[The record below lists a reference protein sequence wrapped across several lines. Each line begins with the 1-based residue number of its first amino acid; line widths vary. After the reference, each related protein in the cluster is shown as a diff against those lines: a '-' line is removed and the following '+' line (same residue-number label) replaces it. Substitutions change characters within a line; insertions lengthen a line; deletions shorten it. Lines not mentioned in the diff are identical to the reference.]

1 MSTITLND
9 VTAQKFHAKIRN
21 AAATAGAAMQKLEND
36 NRSSRDFITRLGN
49 NAPLHF
55 GVNGFITAHLK
66 EETFHLNRHSA
77 TQTAQKL
84 GIPSQYLMQL
94 ADTPDWGKE
103 LAAQILNE
111 HSHHAKQE
119 KVLVRVVGDTV
130 RGLLSDKY
138 KRLNSFD
145 LASAFISSAMQEGAV
160 MVDGF
165 CDDTKFGVEVVLP
178 DLIEI
183 PTTHN
188 GLIKVAAG
196 CRFLNSDFGDGAL
209 TVSPYLMNAV
219 CTNGMTRENA
229 LRAVHVGSRIQ
240 QEVNFSDR
248 TMQLETEY
256 FQSIITDTVPQV
268 FGLDKIREGLQKVYK
283 SAETLV
289 EIDGVFQRLS
299 KDGVTKS
306 ELEEV
311 KEILI
316 ANRVSDGI
324 QGENTLWKMAQGL
337 TAIAHEKSAARSR
350 ELQEIAGKLIF

>member
-1 MSTITLND
+1 
-9 VTAQKFHAKIRN
+9 
-21 AAATAGAAMQKLEND
+21 
-36 NRSSRDFITRLGN
+36 
-49 NAPLHF
+49 
-55 GVNGFITAHLK
+55 
-66 EETFHLNRHSA
+66 
-77 TQTAQKL
+77 
-84 GIPSQYLMQL
+84 
-94 ADTPDWGKE
+94 
-103 LAAQILNE
+103 
-111 HSHHAKQE
+111 
-119 KVLVRVVGDTV
+119 
-130 RGLLSDKY
+130 
-138 KRLNSFD
+138 
-145 LASAFISSAMQEGAV
+145 
-160 MVDGF
+160 
-165 CDDTKFGVEVVLP
+165 
-178 DLIEI
+178 
-183 PTTHN
+183 
-188 GLIKVAAG
+188 
-196 CRFLNSDFGDGAL
+196 
-209 TVSPYLMNAV
+209 MNAV

-268 FGLDKIREGLQKVYK
+268 FGLDKIKEGLQKVYR

-289 EIDGVFQRLS
+289 EIDGVFQRLN

-316 ANRVSDGI
+316 ANRAGDGI